1 MGGVGMRREHVS
13 RTREI
18 SLFVLLFSA
27 ALVACLPVPSVR
39 AAMTPINDVVVY
51 PLPTNPEP
59 VLTGG
64 DLRVEV
70 SAGSGAS
77 GWSGGLSSR
86 YGSATLNLVNS
97 SFSGGSWTVFFGIPE
112 GIRPT
117 LYDLVLGYS
126 DGGDAVEYTQ
136 PRSVWV
142 MEAWPETLKVAQIS
156 DIHLPYGADVFA
168 TYLYEANLV
177 DPDLI
182 VVTGDVV
189 DQEILSSAWG
199 YLQDLLGRLDVPIYL
214 IPGNHD
220 YSGADSAYYQQFGG
234 MKNYTV
240 VIGDFLLLALDSH
253 GGGYVYQEQ
262 LDWAERVL
270 ARNTDKVKIIGFHHS
285 LLSSEYED
293 DEGRVKG
300 GEITGDWSEI
310 EGLMNVLYFTWS
322 DNLDLAQELLRL
334 IQTYDVELVLAGHVH
349 RDIIYILNGEHHF
362 VTTSTS
368 GGGLPPSFNYCSRL
382 IEITSDGAIDLGDY
396 TESRKFDPPNAIPTG
411 EITYFYSGANDGSG
425 TAVSARVVNG
435 LDFVIDDAHL
445 EFLVSG
451 DVPADQYSFYPEQ
464 PDAVEIIE
472 TDAGHL
478 FVVTVDV
485 PAESVLDLTLALSD
499 DGVVPTVE
507 VGFPDDH
514 EEGEPIQVSVDVSDS
529 GWGLGEVTASYS
541 LDGSTWTTVD
551 TPVEAD
557 VDKYDYEI
565 NLVEASYSFT
575 VFDAPEGSTLQVRVE
590 ATDFAGNQGTEDASF
605 SVGEA
610 PTLTYT
616 LAIDSAPVSGVEF
629 KLNGVDQSTP
639 FSEILDEGTYS
650 VSVPLEFET
659 DEANYTF
666 TGWDDGASDAE
677 RTVDLDSDASLEA
690 EYEEVVVVEPEPEPE
705 PDEPEPEPD
714 EPEPE
719 PDEPEDEPR
728 RGIPIPYAAVFA
740 GLALG
745 LMMLRQFRRD

>member
-1 MGGVGMRREHVS
+1 MRREHVS

-27 ALVACLPVPSVR
+27 AMAACLPVPSVR

-64 DLRVEV
+64 DLRVDV

-77 GWSGGLSSR
+77 GWTGGLSSR
-86 YGSATLNLVNS
+86 YGSATLNLVNT

-112 GIRPT
+112 GIRPA
-117 LYDLVLGYS
+117 LYDLVLGYA

-142 MEAWPETLKVAQIS
+142 MESWPETLKVAQIS

-262 LDWAERVL
+262 IDWADSVL
-270 ARNTDKVKIIGFHHS
+270 ARYSDKVKIIAFHHP

-300 GEITGDWSEI
+300 GEITGDWSDI
-310 EGLMNVLYFTWS
+310 EGLWDVMYFTWQ
-322 DNLDLAQELLRL
+322 DNLDLAQGLLRV
-334 IQTYDVELVLAGHVH
+334 IQTHDVELILGGHVH

-368 GGGLPPSFNYCSRL
+368 GGGLPPTFKYCSRL
-382 IEITSDGAIDLGDY
+382 IEVGSDGTIDLGEY

-411 EITYFYSGANDGSG
+411 EVTYFYSGANDGSG
-425 TAVSARVVNG
+425 TSVSARVVND

-445 EFLVSG
+445 EFLVSD
-451 DVPADQYSFYPEQ
+451 DVTADQYSFYPEQ
-464 PDAVEIIE
+464 PDTVEIIE
-472 TDAGHL
+472 TDSGHL

-485 PAESVLDLTLALSD
+485 PAESVLDLTLASSD
-499 DGVVPTVE
+499 DGVEPAVE
-507 VGFPDDH
+507 VAFPEDYD
-514 EEGEPIQVSVDVSDS
+514 EGEPIPVSVEVSDS

-541 LDGSTWTTVD
+541 LDGSTWIVID

-590 ATDFAGNQGTEDASF
+590 ATDFAGNQGTEEASF

-610 PTLTYT
+610 PTPTHT
-616 LAIDSAPVSGVEF
+616 LAVDSAPVSNVGF
-629 KLNGVDQSTP
+629 KLNGVDHTTP
-639 FSEILDEGTYS
+639 FSEVLDEGTYT
-650 VSVPLEFET
+650 VSVPLEFKT
-659 DEANYTF
+659 DDANYTF
-666 TGWDDGASDAE
+666 TGWADGVSDAE
-677 RTVDLDSDASLEA
+677 RTVDLDSDVSLEA
-690 EYEEVVVVEPEPEPE
+690 EYEEVVVEEPEPE
-705 PDEPEPEPD
+705 PDETEPEPD
-714 EPEPE
+714 ETEA
-719 PDEPEDEPR
+719 EPR
-728 RGIPIPYAAVFA
+728 GGIPIPYAAVMA

-745 LMMLRQFRRD
+745 MAMLRRFRRE

>member
-1 MGGVGMRREHVS
+1 MRREHVS

-27 ALVACLPVPSVR
+27 ALVACLPAPYVS
-39 AAMTPINDVVVY
+39 AAATPINDIVVY

-70 SAGSGAS
+70 SAGSGTS

-97 SFSGGSWTVFFGIPE
+97 SFSGSSWTVFFGIPE
-112 GIRPT
+112 GIRPA
-117 LYDLVLGYS
+117 LYDLVLGYA

-156 DIHLPYGADVFA
+156 DVHLPYGADVFA

-262 LDWAERVL
+262 IDWADSVL
-270 ARNTDKVKIIGFHHS
+270 ARYSDKVKIIAFHHP

-300 GEITGDWSEI
+300 GEITGDWSDI
-310 EGLMNVLYFTWS
+310 EELWDIMYFTWQ
-322 DNLDLAQELLRL
+322 DNLDLAQGLLRV
-334 IQTYDVELVLAGHVH
+334 IQTHDVELILGGHVH

-368 GGGLPPSFNYCSRL
+368 GGGLPPTFNYCSRL
-382 IEITSDGAIDLGDY
+382 IEVGSDGSIDLGEY

-425 TAVSARVVNG
+425 MAVSARVVNG
-435 LDFVIDDAHL
+435 LDVVIDDAHF
-445 EFLVSG
+445 EFLVSD
-451 DVPADQYSFYPEQ
+451 DVPSDQYSFYPEQ
-464 PDAVEIIE
+464 PDTVEIIE
-472 TDAGHL
+472 TDSGHM
-478 FVVTVDV
+478 FVIQEDI
-485 PAESVLDLTLALSD
+485 PASGVYDLTLAAIGDEVKPTVDIILLEDQEDEDLISVNIEAVDIGWGIRNVEAYYTLNNGVTWIDMNTSVTANVDKKTYNVNLQSVFLDLDVNISSAPEVVTLLVRAEVSD
-499 DGVVPTVE
+499 FAGNSISETTSISVGVVPT
-507 VGFPDDH
+507 PTH
-514 EEGEPIQVSVDVSDS
+514 
-529 GWGLGEVTASYS
+529 
-541 LDGSTWTTVD
+541 
-551 TPVEAD
+551 
-557 VDKYDYEI
+557 
-565 NLVEASYSFT
+565 
-575 VFDAPEGSTLQVRVE
+575 
-590 ATDFAGNQGTEDASF
+590 
-605 SVGEA
+605 
-610 PTLTYT
+610 TLTVN
-616 LAIDSAPVSGVEF
+616 SAPVSSVEF
-629 KLNGVDQSTP
+629 KLNGVSHTTP
-639 FSEILDEGTYS
+639 YSETLDEGTYT
-650 VSVPLEFET
+650 VSVPQEFET

-666 TGWDDGASDAE
+666 TGWDDGVDDLE
-677 RTVDLDSDASLEA
+677 RTIDLDSDVTLEA
-690 EYEEVVVVEPEPEPE
+690 EYEEVVVEEPEPEPE

-714 EPEPE
+714 ET
-719 PDEPEDEPR
+719 EDEPR
-728 RGIPIPYAAVFA
+728 GGIPIPYTAVMA

-745 LMMLRQFRRD
+745 LVMLRRLRRD